1 MPVTDA
7 TRDALDLGK
16 LKLPPSPQVVRLDV
30 EDFTDMDGEA
40 SLRVTAV
47 IDEDT
52 KLEEVSGKD
61 VGDLKAQIRR
71 SLQQHGI
78 ELFPYIFLAKPSELE
93 EVDEEV

>member
-7 TRDALDLGK
+7 TRDALDLDK
-16 LKLPPSPQVVRLDV
+16 LSLPPSPKVVRLDI

-52 KLEEVSGKD
+52 NLERVRGKD
-61 VGDLKAQIRR
+61 VGDLKAEIRR

-78 ELFPYIFLAKPSELE
+78 DLFPYIFLAKPSELE
-93 EVDEEV
+93 EVDEEG